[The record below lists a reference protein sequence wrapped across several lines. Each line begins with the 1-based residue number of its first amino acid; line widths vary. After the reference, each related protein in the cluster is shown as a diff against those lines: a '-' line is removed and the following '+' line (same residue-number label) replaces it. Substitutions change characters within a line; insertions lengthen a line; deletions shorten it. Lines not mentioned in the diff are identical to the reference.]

1 MNWIKLEDLSQLEK
15 IKEESNEKPVVIFK
29 HSTSCAISGMAW
41 NRIQRNWTNGDS
53 EKLTPYFLDLI
64 AHRALSNAVA
74 DEFGVMHASP
84 QVIVIKEGK
93 AVYDNSHMGISYQD
107 IVSKGG

>member
-1 MNWIKLEDLSQLEK
+1 MSWIKLEDLSQLEK

-29 HSTSCAISGMAW
+29 HSTSCSISGMAW
-41 NRIQRNWTNGDS
+41 NRIQRNWTNDDS

-64 AHRALSNAVA
+64 ANRAISNAVA
-74 DEFGVMHASP
+74 DEFGITHASP
-84 QVIVIKEGK
+84 QVIVIKDGK

-107 IVSKGG
+107 IVAIGD